1 MVDFLFL
8 EVPVR
13 PIISDSS
20 PTCHRPAC
28 VGANS
33 SAVGRRWT
41 SILAVLL
48 LLVWGAPTYA
58 APVLP
63 DVPEAHWARDAVAS
77 LVARGVVEG
86 YPDGTWKGD
95 RATTR
100 WEVAI
105 LLARVLARAE
115 QDHATFA
122 TRTELDEVQKL
133 ATALREELEALGVR
147 TTALEQSAARLDRR
161 VAELERITFYGSV
174 DARFVAQAFTNTGV
188 SDNDNGRAGG
198 GRAAGVPY
206 VDYNSAV
213 GSAVGPRMRPQTHG
227 VLPVVDYQRGRALT
241 NGAGFTSR
249 AILGLKVKVSADLDA
264 GAEFAAYTSQGDGN
278 VDGYWGVN
286 PPFLSSP
293 TGANAGGGGAQP
305 LNNQPYTRLTLDNF
319 WVRHNPSKT
328 RLLLGAVEKT
338 RLDPLIF
345 LGQSNLC
352 VYGPPRLPGYG
363 FDVTGESALGT
374 GSVLEW
380 EALGTRTGS
389 GNVYQGTNYLHQNLG
404 ATLGWKF
411 SEGQGLVRANFIR
424 NFDEAPAGGPLVV
437 GLVTGANVRYGAST
451 GWNTLQWVNPPGHFA
466 AQRSAIEQGNP
477 AVVGGVFVPNTIDTR
492 PIPGWNSA
500 ADNALGITTGGG
512 NFGPQDQTMAGL
524 SARYE
529 WKLEGRDSIRVRG
542 EWAHSDFKSSRNSSY
557 STQGQAVRLELG
569 GKTLQ
574 GNLDLSA
581 FYLNVDPD
589 YGPMSF
595 SSNLLGLRSP
605 TTYSF
610 AGRFHLHDFKNYPH
624 NREGFGIKGK
634 WSFDQGRGDVAL
646 NASWL
651 EQTRTSLY
659 DVRALPGSAG
669 LGAPNY
675 PVLGFSPGY
684 IDYIF
689 SGYAHP
695 LQYGANSGSS
705 FDDALQ
711 ALEDV
716 RGQER
721 GYGLA
726 VSHRWEAPKVGA
738 ELSYNRTEYDRPSAL
753 PANFGGSQNQVDLGI
768 DSWHLGA
775 NWDLTD
781 RWTLLGGVDRIAV
794 RGHHDPAGLYNSYAV
809 ANQSVG
815 FVNVDSTQT
824 VPSLGAQFRMAKDAL
839 CEVVVSHYDTRDG
852 VPTSVTAGR
861 GADTRGATA
870 HDFNWEGWQIQTHF
884 QMKF

>member
-1 MVDFLFL
+1 MHLW
-8 EVPVR
+8 PSMTSWKHR
-13 PIISDSS
+13 
-20 PTCHRPAC
+20 RPAC
-28 VGANS
+28 VRLNHPACPLGGTAFV
-33 SAVGRRWT
+33 A
-41 SILAVLL
+41 LL
-48 LLVWGAPTYA
+48 LLLAVAFPAWA

-77 LVARGVVEG
+77 LVARGLIEG

-95 RATTR
+95 RAASR
-100 WEVAI
+100 WEMAL
-105 LLARVLARAE
+105 LLARLLARAE

-122 TRTELDEVQKL
+122 TLRDREEIRKL
-133 ATALREELEALGVR
+133 ATALGEELEALGVR

-174 DARFVAQAFTNTGV
+174 DARFVAQTFTNTGV

-249 AILGLKVKVSADLDA
+249 AILGLQVKVSADLDA
-264 GAEFAAYTSQGDGN
+264 GAEFAAYTSQGDAN

-286 PPFLSSP
+286 PPFLAGPS
-293 TGANAGGGGAQP
+293 GANAGTGGAQP
-305 LNNQPYTRLTLDNF
+305 LNNQPYTRLVLDHF

-328 RLLLGAVEKT
+328 RIHLGAVEKT
-338 RLDPLIF
+338 RLDPLVF

-363 FDVTGESALGT
+363 FDVTGESALSA

-389 GNVYQGTNYLHQNLG
+389 GNAYQGMNYLHQNLG
-404 ATLGWKF
+404 ATLGWRF
-411 SEGQGLVRANFIR
+411 SEGRGLVRANFVR
-424 NFDEAPAGGPLVV
+424 NFDEAPPGGPLVV
-437 GLVTGANVRYGAST
+437 GLVTGANVRYGASS
-451 GWNTLQWVNPPGHFA
+451 GWNPLQWVNPPGHFA

-477 AVVGGVFVPNTIDTR
+477 AVAGGVFIPNTIDTR
-492 PIPGWNSA
+492 PIPGWNPA

-512 NFGPQDQTMAGL
+512 NFGPQDQTLVGL
-524 SARYE
+524 SVRHE
-529 WKLEGRDSIRVRG
+529 WKLEGQDSLRVKG
-542 EWAHSDFKSSRNSSY
+542 EWALSDYKSSRNSSH
-557 STQGQAVRLELG
+557 SAQGQAVRLEVG

-595 SSNLLGLRSP
+595 SSNLLGFRSP
-605 TTYSF
+605 STYAF

-624 NREGFGIKGK
+624 NRQGCGIKGT
-634 WSFDQGRGDVAL
+634 WSFDQGRGRVGL

-651 EQTRTSLY
+651 EQARTSLY
-659 DVRALPGSAG
+659 DVRALPGSVG
-669 LGAPNY
+669 VGTPNY
-675 PVLGFSPGY
+675 PVLGFSPGF
-684 IDYIF
+684 IDYVF

-695 LQYGANSGSS
+695 LQYGINSGSS
-705 FDDALQ
+705 FDDALRP
-711 ALEDV
+711 LEDV

-721 GYGLA
+721 GYGLV
-726 VSHRWEAPKVGA
+726 VSHRWEDPKVGA
-738 ELSYNRTEYDRPSAL
+738 ELRYNRTDLVRPSTLA
-753 PANFGGSQNQVDLGI
+753 ADFGGSQNQVDLGI
-768 DSWHLGA
+768 DAWHLEA
-775 NWDLTD
+775 NWDLTEH
-781 RWTLLGGVDRIAV
+781 WTLLGGLDRIAV

-809 ANQSVG
+809 AHNSVG

-824 VPSLGAQFRMAKDAL
+824 VPYLGAQFRLAKDSL
-839 CEVVVSHYDTRDG
+839 CELVVSHYDTRDG
-852 VPTSVTAGR
+852 VPASVTAGQ
-861 GADTRGATA
+861 GADSRGATA
-870 HDFNWEGWQIQTHF
+870 HAFNWGGWQIQTHF
-884 QMKF
+884 QTKF

>member
-1 MVDFLFL
+1 M
-8 EVPVR
+8 R
-13 PIISDSS
+13 SS
-20 PTCHRPAC
+20 ARRLACGKATRPAEPRC
-28 VGANS
+28 G
-33 SAVGRRWT
+33 T
-41 SILAVLL
+41 
-48 LLVWGAPTYA
+48 LLVTLMLVVAWALPGFA
-58 APVLP
+58 APLLP
-63 DVPEAHWARDAVAS
+63 EIPEGHWARDAVAS
-77 LVARGVVEG
+77 LVARGLVEG

-95 RATTR
+95 RATSR

-105 LLARVLARAE
+105 LLARVLARAD
-115 QDHATFA
+115 QDHVTFA
-122 TRTELDEVQKL
+122 TQRELDEVQKL
-133 ATALREELEALGVR
+133 ATVLRQELEGLGVR
-147 TTALEQSAARLDRR
+147 TAALEQCTARLDRR
-161 VAELERITFYGSV
+161 VAELDRITFYGSV
-174 DARFVAQAFTNTGV
+174 DARVVAQTFTNTGAP
-188 SDNDNGRAGG
+188 DNDNGRAGG
-198 GRAAGVPY
+198 GLAAGVPY

-227 VLPVVDYQRGRALT
+227 VLPVVDYRRGRALT

-264 GAEFAAYTSQGDGN
+264 GAEFAAYTSQGDAN

-286 PPFLSSP
+286 PPFLAGP
-293 TGANAGGGGAQP
+293 TGANAGGGAAQP
-305 LNNQPYTRLTLDNF
+305 LNNQPWTRLVLDNF

-338 RLDPLIF
+338 RLDPLVF

-352 VYGPPRLPGYG
+352 AFGPPRLPGYG
-363 FDVTGESALGT
+363 FDVTGESALSP

-389 GNVYQGTNYLHQNLG
+389 GNVYEGANYLHQNLG
-404 ATLGWKF
+404 ATMAWKF
-411 SEGQGLVRANFIR
+411 SEGRGLVRANFIR

-466 AQRSAIEQGNP
+466 AQRSAMEQANP

-512 NFGPQDQTMAGL
+512 NFGPQDQTIAGL

-529 WKLEGRDSIRVRG
+529 WKLEGRDSIRLRG
-542 EWAHSDFKSSRNSSY
+542 EWARSDFKSSRNSSY
-557 STQGQAVRLELG
+557 STEGQAARLELG
-569 GKTLQ
+569 GKMLQ

-581 FYLNVDPD
+581 FYLNVAPD

-595 SSNLLGLRSP
+595 SSNLLGFRSP
-605 TTYSF
+605 TTCSF
-610 AGRFHLHDFKNYPH
+610 AGRFHLHDFRNYPH
-624 NREGFGIKGK
+624 NREGFGFKGS
-634 WSFDQGRGDVAL
+634 WSFDEGRGEVAL

-651 EQTRTSLY
+651 DQARTSLY
-659 DVRALPGSAG
+659 DVRAVPGSAG
-669 LGAPNY
+669 VGAPNF

-684 IDYIF
+684 IEYIF

-705 FDDALQ
+705 FNDALQ
-711 ALEDV
+711 PLEDV
-716 RGQER
+716 RGRER

-726 VSHRWEAPKVGA
+726 LSHRWEAPKVGT
-738 ELSYNRTEYDRPSAL
+738 ELSYNRMECDRPSAL
-753 PANFGGSQNQVDLGI
+753 PANFGGSQNHVALGV

-781 RWTLLGGVDRIAV
+781 KWTLLGGLDRIVV
-794 RGHHDPAGLYNSYAV
+794 RGHHDPAGLYNTYAV

-815 FVNVDSTQT
+815 FVNLDSTQT
-824 VPSLGAQFRMAKDAL
+824 VPYLGAQIRLAKDTL
-839 CEVVVSHYDTRDG
+839 CELVVSHYDTRDG
-852 VPTSVTAGR
+852 VPTSVAAGR
-861 GADTRGATA
+861 GADARGATA
-870 HDFNWEGWQIQTHF
+870 HAFNWEGWQVQTHF
-884 QMKF
+884 QTRF